1 MSEISSKGHITGTI
15 TPKLQINGQVGYRQV
30 LEGSIKESLLRG
42 YSAYEIAVH
51 NAMPPL
57 AVVTR

>member
-1 MSEISSKGHITGTI
+1 MSEISSKGHIAGTI

-42 YSAYEIAVH
+42 Y
-51 NAMPPL
+51 
-57 AVVTR
+57 